1 MKTPLFVPWLLALA
15 LSAVAGIAAGQTAPS
30 ADPKLVATYV
40 QDLAKPDL
48 RVRLAAADELARMG
62 PAARDA
68 VPALAHLVEQGPETQ
83 DRMAGAMALARM
95 GPEAKAALPALR
107 QMAKDPN
114 ERLQQ
119 VALAAIESIDPPL
132 AGVVWEKATS
142 PYGLATAIALVAGV
156 LALVA
161 MKLHKSSGIE
171 KQGQWT
177 PDMAVQK
184 QAERIAARQSLKANK
199 PPPPPPKPVVVP
211 VVPVPRRLTKEPS
224 VKPRARVSRSLSNFE
239 SYVTEQEG
247 PDTVK
252 RELTR
257 AQEGFKLLCEIQQKL
272 AKDLEK
278 DEIKRDPE
286 RLRQLEKDI
295 DDHGTEHYRAEVRIK
310 ALEIK
315 MLELL
320 VGDAKTADQALRE
333 RSEAAIKQK
342 WDALQE
348 LCEKQIKI
356 VWRANQWATV
366 TTAPKIEIEDLRTH
380 LLAFDVVM
388 PGVTPQAPEAE
399 EAAAPEAEAEAI
411 ELMTDDDELAPE
423 EIERITAEA
432 EAIPDSAVAEEPAE
446 APAEDR
452 APGEPAS
459 T

>member
-1 MKTPLFVPWLLALA
+1 MKTPLFVPWLLALT

-48 RVRLAAADELARMG
+48 RVRLAAADGLARMG

-68 VPALAHLVEQGPETQ
+68 VPALTHLVEQGPETQ

-95 GPEAKAALPALR
+95 GPEAKPALPALR
-107 QMAKDPN
+107 EMAKDPN
-114 ERLQQ
+114 ERLKQ
-119 VALAAIESIDPPL
+119 VALAAIESIEPPL

-142 PYGLATAIALVAGV
+142 PYGLSTVIALVAGA

-184 QAERIAARQSLKANK
+184 QAERIAARKNLQANK
-199 PPPPPPKPVVVP
+199 PPPPKPIVAP
-211 VVPVPRRLTKEPS
+211 VVPVPPRLTKEPS
-224 VKPRARVSRSLSNFE
+224 VKPRARVSRSLANFE

-286 RLRQLEKDI
+286 RLRQLKKDI
-295 DDHGTEHYRAEVRIK
+295 DEHGTEHYRAEVRIK

-320 VGDAKTADQALRE
+320 VGDAKTADQALRD

-348 LCEKQIKI
+348 LCEKQIRI

-366 TTAPKIEIEDLRTH
+366 TFAPKIEIEDLRTH

-388 PGVTPQAPEAE
+388 PGVTPQALEAE
-399 EAAAPEAEAEAI
+399 VAAAPEAEAEAEAEEI
-411 ELMTDDDELAPE
+411 ELMQDDDELAPE
-423 EIERITAEA
+423 EIERIAAEA
-432 EAIPDSAVAEEPAE
+432 EAIPDSAVADE
-446 APAEDR
+446 PAEDR